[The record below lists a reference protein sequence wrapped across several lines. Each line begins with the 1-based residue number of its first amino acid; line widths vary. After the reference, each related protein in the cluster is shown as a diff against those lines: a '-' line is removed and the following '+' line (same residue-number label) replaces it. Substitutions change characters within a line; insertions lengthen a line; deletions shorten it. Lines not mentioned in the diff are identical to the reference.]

1 MLNSYFGITVNFNE
15 GLERWV
21 ATDNLEQETIGYG
34 ETSLEAL
41 FDYLNQ
47 KSTGTTGLLEE

>member
-1 MLNSYFGITVNFNE
+1 MKDNYFGIAVNFNE

-21 ATDNLEQETIGYG
+21 ATNNRDNDTIGYG

-41 FDYLNQ
+41 FDYLNKAVPADQ
-47 KSTGTTGLLEE
+47 DI